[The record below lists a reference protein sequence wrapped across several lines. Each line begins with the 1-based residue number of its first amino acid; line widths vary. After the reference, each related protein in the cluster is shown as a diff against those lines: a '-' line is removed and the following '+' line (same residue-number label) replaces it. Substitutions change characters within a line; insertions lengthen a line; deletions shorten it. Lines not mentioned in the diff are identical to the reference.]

1 MSVSL
6 LISLICTGYISK
18 LKYSQ
23 LSTTFV
29 GEMIEV
35 PLFDL
40 KCVLQLSPHT
50 LTHTH
55 SHAHNVAHRYSYVKA
70 HFPHLHFLE
79 WGGRRGWRGLGEA
92 ICGCSRTFLMF
103 DWTLLLF
110 LTAVNGS
117 ASVCV
122 CVCMSRVGGTGANRP
137 LCLSW
142 NSSRSSLPLPTPTL
156 SLSLYMSPQ
165 PGYL

>member
-55 SHAHNVAHRYSYVKA
+55 THTHTMSHTDTVMSKRIFH
-70 HFPHLHFLE
+70 
-79 WGGRRGWRGLGEA
+79 
-92 ICGCSRTFLMF
+92 ICIF
-103 DWTLLLF
+103 
-110 LTAVNGS
+110 
-117 ASVCV
+117 
-122 CVCMSRVGGTGANRP
+122 
-137 LCLSW
+137 
-142 NSSRSSLPLPTPTL
+142 
-156 SLSLYMSPQ
+156 
-165 PGYL
+165 